1 MTTEEEFRVPNPM
14 EFWLFLPQMR
24 LTMDQLVERARAAEA
39 AGFAGIAG
47 MDHLTPPLAENQP
60 MFEGMITNTWLA
72 SQTETLRVGSLVL
85 CDSFRH
91 PAVLAREAVTLDQ
104 ASGGRFELGIGWG
117 SVADELGAFGV
128 GSQEAKVRLGR
139 LRESLEIITALWTGE
154 PLDYEG
160 EHFTLHGAQQV
171 PGPVRHIPIVI
182 GGAGKGTMKLVAEH
196 ADWWNVHT
204 HIVDKLDE
212 MRPLAG
218 KARCSLQA
226 QVAFVPAGGAREEIE
241 ATARRRF
248 GSTPIVGSAP
258 ELVDYFGSLQERG
271 VERVYAWFCD
281 FAAPDTLAAFGEG
294 VIREFD

>member
-1 MTTEEEFRVPNPM
+1 VPNPM

-39 AGFAGIAG
+39 AGFAGVAG
-47 MDHLTPPLAENQP
+47 MDHLTPPLAESQP
-60 MFEGMITNTWLA
+60 MFEAMVTNTWLA
-72 SQTETLRVGSLVL
+72 SQTESLRVGSLVL

-91 PAVLAREAVTLDQ
+91 PAALAREAVTLDH

-117 SVADELGAFGV
+117 SVADELGTFGV

-139 LRESLEIITALWTGE
+139 LRESLEIMTALWTGE
-154 PLDYEG
+154 ALDYEG
-160 EHFTLHGAQQV
+160 EYFTLHGAQQV
-171 PGPVRHIPIVI
+171 PGPVGHIPIVI

-212 MRPLAG
+212 MRPSAG
-218 KARCSLQA
+218 NARCSLQA
-226 QVAFVPAGGAREEIE
+226 QVAFVPPGGARDDIE

-248 GSTPIVGSAP
+248 GSTPIVGTAP
-258 ELVDYFGSLQERG
+258 ELVDSFGSLQERG

-294 VIREFD
+294 VISQFG